1 MPIGILNIMKPDISS
16 FNDTT
21 QVERLID
28 KYFVRIQGKY
38 HLEQKPIK
46 NTKDNAETIEQ
57 KIWDREPEPA
67 TLSGL
72 AIALGFNSRQEFNDY
87 IQNGRFAPVVKQGIL
102 RVEACYEAHLHQN
115 TTGAMFALKNM
126 GWNEKHEPSPASTE
140 AGNNLKVEIFNSGPP
155 PADSEKDVKL

>member
-16 FNDTT
+16 FNDAA

-46 NTKDNAETIEQ
+46 NSKDNAETIEQ
-57 KIWDREPEPA
+57 KVWDREPEPA

-72 AIALGFNSRQEFNDY
+72 ALALGFNSRQEFNNY
-87 IQNGRFAPVVKQGIL
+87 IQNGRFAPALKQGIL
-102 RVEACYEAHLHQN
+102 RVEACYEAYLHQN

-126 GWNEKHEPSPASTE
+126 GWNEKCEPSPTNTE
-140 AGNNLKVEIFNSGPP
+140 AGNILNVKVFNSGPP
-155 PADSEKDVKL
+155 PADSEKDVQL